1 MNANKNTSFTTSSIL
16 RIFGI
21 KNILSL
27 SSLLSLSDIPTI
39 VSQEWVKYSYVLAI
53 KWPIIERGLS

>member
-1 MNANKNTSFTTSSIL
+1 MNANKATSFTTSSIL

-27 SSLLSLSDIPTI
+27 SSLPSLSDNPMI
-39 VSQEWVKYSYVLAI
+39 VSQEWVKY
-53 KWPIIERGLS
+53 

>member
-27 SSLLSLSDIPTI
+27 SSLLSLSDIPMI
-39 VSQEWVKYSYVLAI
+39 VSQEWVK
-53 KWPIIERGLS
+53 